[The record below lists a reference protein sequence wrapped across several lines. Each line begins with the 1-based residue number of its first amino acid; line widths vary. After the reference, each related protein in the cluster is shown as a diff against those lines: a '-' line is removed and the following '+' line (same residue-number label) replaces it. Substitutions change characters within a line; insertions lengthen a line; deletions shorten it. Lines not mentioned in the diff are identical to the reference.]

1 MTSKRDNTLDCACG
15 ILIIHMILGHIF
27 QWPQLTTTH
36 FYQWMNIL
44 YFFMPWFFFK
54 AGIFYK
60 KTPVKKVFSTSF
72 HRLIVPFIALSLIG
86 HAFLCISLV
95 QEGGH
100 TWQDFLINPMKD
112 ILLLGSTTGNFPL
125 WFLLSLFFTKI
136 LYSLLNTQ
144 IPPTYIT
151 GISCLSCLVIYWIH
165 IQYPTYLPNT
175 VCGLFFFSIGYQ
187 LQELQYKR
195 IIFFLSA
202 LIYIS
207 TLILTPS
214 FVDMRSNLLL
224 SGYYQIWLIGA
235 IAGCITLNNICS
247 SAKKHLPP
255 ILCTIGYRVHTAE
268 EEKQAEK
275 EHERCKAE
283 YEKEKEEL
291 DRLYELER
299 QARKE
304 SLQYI
309 ENCCGDIY
317 KEEFYKL
324 KYCSTVVYMVPR
336 A

>member
-27 QWPQLTTTH
+27 QWTQLTTTH

-151 GISCLSCLVIYWIH
+151 
-165 IQYPTYLPNT
+165 
-175 VCGLFFFSIGYQ
+175 
-187 LQELQYKR
+187 
-195 IIFFLSA
+195 
-202 LIYIS
+202 
-207 TLILTPS
+207 
-214 FVDMRSNLLL
+214 
-224 SGYYQIWLIGA
+224 
-235 IAGCITLNNICS
+235 
-247 SAKKHLPP
+247 
-255 ILCTIGYRVHTAE
+255 
-268 EEKQAEK
+268 
-275 EHERCKAE
+275 
-283 YEKEKEEL
+283 
-291 DRLYELER
+291 
-299 QARKE
+299 
-304 SLQYI
+304 
-309 ENCCGDIY
+309 
-317 KEEFYKL
+317 
-324 KYCSTVVYMVPR
+324 
-336 A
+336 

>member
-151 GISCLSCLVIYWIH
+151 GISCLSESDSSLLMWAHYANNHKGMCVEYELLKISNQLKFTPVPVIYTNDRVTLSSLESENLDHDTMKIF
-165 IQYPTYLPNT
+165 
-175 VCGLFFFSIGYQ
+175 VESITT
-187 LQELQYKR
+187 K
-195 IIFFLSA
+195 
-202 LIYIS
+202 
-207 TLILTPS
+207 
-214 FVDMRSNLLL
+214 
-224 SGYYQIWLIGA
+224 
-235 IAGCITLNNICS
+235 S
-247 SAKKHLPP
+247 S
-255 ILCTIGYRVHTAE
+255 E
-268 EEKQAEK
+268 WN
-275 EHERCKAE
+275 
-283 YEKEKEEL
+283 YEKEWRIIRDEAACGTRWNKADKGALLEMIRPTSITLGCRSEGDFEKSVREYCEKEKVTLYKMEKNKDKYQL
-291 DRLYELER
+291 DKKVLMKFSE
-299 QARKE
+299 
-304 SLQYI
+304 
-309 ENCCGDIY
+309 
-317 KEEFYKL
+317 
-324 KYCSTVVYMVPR
+324 
-336 A
+336 